1 MSIDYNKLQV
11 TVDCDA
17 LRRNYELL
25 NRSGGHGVAVIKSDA
40 YGHGLRQAYEAFS
53 AAGAAAFAVGTIG
66 EGLKL
71 RSFGCSGRIIALLG
85 VCEAAECPEAVEKQ
99 ITPLIYRFQ
108 QLDWLE
114 QALRKTKTGTK
125 VSVAL
130 KFDTGMARLGFASK
144 DIPALAAFFA
154 DRPALDPVLVCS
166 HLATADDPAQ
176 EAFVLEQIDL
186 FESIITGLRMYPPF
200 TAIQGSLA
208 NTAGLLA
215 FRESR
220 YDWQRPGIGLYGS
233 NPFFKTDW
241 AHLGAGLQPAMEVTA
256 PILQIHELAKGR
268 SASYGRTFY
277 APKDMRVAV
286 VATGYA
292 DCYNRG
298 SSSKLEQGGPAE
310 MLVHGKRAAVL
321 GRVCMQMT
329 VVDVSAIP
337 EAKEG
342 DRVHLLGGKGPDAIL
357 AEELADWWG
366 TIPYEIFCV
375 LGLNPRAYQGESS
388 QNALDR

>member
-1 MSIDYNKLQV
+1 MSIDYNKIQV
-11 TVDCDA
+11 TVNCDA
-17 LRRNYELL
+17 LKRNYELL
-25 NRSGGHGVAVIKSDA
+25 NQRGGHGVAVIKSDA
-40 YGHGLRQAYEAFS
+40 YGHGLRRAYEAFS
-53 AAGAAAFAVGTIG
+53 AAGAVAFAVGTIG
-66 EGLKL
+66 EALKL
-71 RSFGCSGRIIALLG
+71 RGYGCSGRIIALLG
-85 VCEAAECPEAVEKQ
+85 VCEAAECPETVARE
-99 ITPLIYRFQ
+99 ITPLIYRFE
-108 QLDWLE
+108 QLYWLE
-114 QALRKTKTGTK
+114 QALRSAGTGK
-125 VSVAL
+125 KAPVAL
-130 KFDTGMARLGFASK
+130 KFDTGMARLGFVPE

-154 DRPALDPVLVCS
+154 DHPNLDPVLVCS

-176 EAFVLEQIDL
+176 EAFVLEQVDL
-186 FESIITGLRMYPPF
+186 FGSIITGLRQHPCF
-200 TAIQGSLA
+200 AAIQGSLA

-241 AHLGAGLQPAMEVTA
+241 AHLGAGLEPAMEASA
-256 PILQIHELAKGR
+256 PILQVHGLARGR

-292 DCYNRG
+292 DCYNRA

-310 MLVHGKRAAVL
+310 MLIHGKRAAVL

-329 VVDVSAIP
+329 VVDVSDIP
-337 EAKEG
+337 EAGEG
-342 DRVHLLGGKGPDAIL
+342 DRAWLLGGRGPDAIR

-366 TIPYEIFCV
+366 TIPYEVFCV
-375 LGLNPRAYQGESS
+375 LGLNPRAYQGTSL
-388 QNALDR
+388 QNAAAR